1 MKMKVLTVKEIKKII
16 DILPDESEV
25 RINADEEYLLPF
37 GAGINN
43 DEKTG
48 KSFHEILA

>member
-1 MKMKVLTVKEIKKII
+1 MKVLTIKEIKKII
-16 DILPDESEV
+16 DLLPDDAQV
-25 RINADEEYLLPF
+25 RVNVDEDTMFPF

-48 KSFHEILA
+48 KSFLEILI

>member
-1 MKMKVLTVKEIKKII
+1 MKVLTVKEIKKII
-16 DILPDESEV
+16 DLLPDDAEV
-25 RINADEEYLLPF
+25 RVNVDEDEMSPF

-48 KSFHEILA
+48 KSFLEILI